1 MKHYNFALVE
11 FHYSKDADTGLFQY
25 NGTAILSGRR
35 VAVKP
40 PVLSI
45 RADACPSSQIIRC
58 FPFNDVVL

>member
-11 FHYSKDADTGLFQY
+11 FHYSKDTNTGLFQY

-35 VAVKP
+35 VTVKP

-45 RADACPSSQIIRC
+45 RADACQSAQIIRC
-58 FPFNDVVL
+58 FSFNDVML

>member
-11 FHYSKDADTGLFQY
+11 FHYDKDADTGLFQY

-45 RADACPSSQIIRC
+45 RA
-58 FPFNDVVL
+58 V